1 MKRIFLVRHGE
12 TDWNRQ
18 MRVQGRED
26 VPLNDRG
33 REQAR
38 RLSRRLGRKSI
49 SAIFSS
55 PLSRARETAE
65 IIAANHNLIPETVS
79 GLAEIDFGD
88 WEGKIY
94 GEMDERE
101 RAAVTQWLSDPT
113 LHSIPGGET
122 LQQFQKRLEDC
133 YKKLLDNHA
142 AGNMAIVTHAGAIK
156 VLVAG
161 IMEASLAK
169 IPRLRLMTASLS
181 IILYDDWG
189 NPYLEL
195 FNDTCHLST
204 E

>member
-1 MKRIFLVRHGE
+1 MKRIFLVRHGQ

-26 VPLNDRG
+26 IPLNDRG

-38 RLSRRLGRKSI
+38 RLARHLSQKNF
-49 SAIFSS
+49 SAIFAS

-65 IIAANHNLIPETVS
+65 IIAANHNLTPEIAS

-94 GEMDERE
+94 EEMDEHE
-101 RAAVTQWLSDPT
+101 RAAVTQWLSNPT
-113 LHSIPGGET
+113 LRSIPGGES
-122 LQQFQKRLEDC
+122 LQQFKKRLESC
-133 YKKLLDNHA
+133 YEEILDNHA
-142 AGNMAIVTHAGAIK
+142 GGNMAIVTHAGAIK

-161 IMEASLAK
+161 ILEAPLAR
-169 IPRLRLMTASLS
+169 IPRLRLMTASFS

-195 FNDTCHLST
+195 FNGTCHLST